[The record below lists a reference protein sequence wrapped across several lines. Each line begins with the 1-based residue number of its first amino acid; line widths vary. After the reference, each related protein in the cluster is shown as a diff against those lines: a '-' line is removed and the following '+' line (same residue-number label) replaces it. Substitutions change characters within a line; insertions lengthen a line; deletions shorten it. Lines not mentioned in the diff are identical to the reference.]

1 MIKNATEKFINEA
14 LSNVLN
20 EVCCTTRVAV
30 YLRDNKLICYLHGGK
45 KVVYDPVENDITSE
59 DFKLNQLVLHVE
71 VAKKLYKKLTSIVS
85 EDDQTQILKE
95 KYGITKKRI
104 GEKGLAEIAKYEA
117 CLKKGIG
124 GA

>member
-1 MIKNATEKFINEA
+1 VIKNAVEKFINEA

-20 EVCCTTRVAV
+20 EVCCTTRVAI

-45 KVVYDPVENDITSE
+45 KVIYDPVENEITSD
-59 DFKLNQLVLHVE
+59 DFELNPLILHVE
-71 VAKKLYKKLTSIVS
+71 VAKKLYKKLTSVVS
-85 EDDQTQILKE
+85 EEDEIQKLKD

-124 GA
+124 RA